1 MKHFSALVCKAKFA
15 FNKTLSAISVQECIF
30 LGMQKFLPK
39 FDLAFPIMYKQ
50 QVLMLRLKR
59 TIVN

>member
-1 MKHFSALVCKAKFA
+1 VHIFGDAK
-15 FNKTLSAISVQECIF
+15 IF
-30 LGMQKFLPK
+30 FPK
-39 FDLAFPIMYKQ
+39 FDLAFPITYKQ